1 MNAYPIS
8 YEMAYQEKHSRLS
21 TFFRMILAIPA
32 AVFLVL
38 YSIVAGIAVLI
49 AFVVLVFTARY
60 PAGLYDFV
68 AGWVRLAGRLSAYE
82 YLLTD
87 LYPPFSGG
95 QAHDYPCQI
104 TVGPPQEKYSRLK
117 VFFRIIVGIP
127 TLIMNWLFTMWA
139 GLMAFAAWVVIVI
152 TGKLPY
158 GLYEQQ
164 VLAERYRTRAGAYF
178 VYLTDLQPPISDKS
192 AADVQQPPA
201 SAPPPPPAAPPPAA
215 PAQ

>member
-21 TFFRMILAIPA
+21 TFFRMLLAIPA
-32 AVFLVL
+32 AFFAML
-38 YSIVAGIAVLI
+38 YLFVA
-49 AFVVLVFTARY
+49 AFAILFAWVALMITARY
-60 PAGLYDFV
+60 PEGLYNFV
-68 AGWVRLAGRLSAYE
+68 SGWIRLAGRLAAYE
-82 YLLTD
+82 FLLTD
-87 LYPPFSGG
+87 RYPPFTGG
-95 QAHDYPCQI
+95 LAPDYPCQI
-104 TVGPPQEKYSRLK
+104 AVGPPQEKYSRLK

-127 TLIMNWLFTMWA
+127 TLIMNWLFSMWA
-139 GLMAFAAWVVIVI
+139 ALMAFAAWFVIVI

-164 VLAERYRTRAGAYF
+164 VLAERYRTRAAAYF
-178 VYLTDLQPPISDKS
+178 VYLTDFQPPISDRS

-201 SAPPPPPAAPPPAA
+201 SAPPPPPAAPPPAG